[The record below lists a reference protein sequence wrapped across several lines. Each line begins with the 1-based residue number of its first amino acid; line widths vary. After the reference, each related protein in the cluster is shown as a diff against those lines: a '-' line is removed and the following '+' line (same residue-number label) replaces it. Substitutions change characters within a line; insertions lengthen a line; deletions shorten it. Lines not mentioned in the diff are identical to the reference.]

1 MINQEKTSSA
11 YKPEK
16 CFILPTKN
24 QYYETESIF
33 HFNFFVLF
41 TASCSKDAGEALVE
55 TPVTAFDIKV
65 GNNINS
71 FINNV
76 AYQKANPGF
85 KSLETISADSAL
97 WYLESTF
104 NYCYGFP
111 NEFYKSFTI
120 DTLSFNLLLS
130 GSKVNMTDLTD
141 KFNEM
146 IQEISTTYHAVAYAE
161 KGLSLVNL
169 QEASVSE
176 GLLQFAVQV
185 VTGEKGE
192 IPPSPVLDGPFE
204 DGDDWWYGE
213 MAGRCDEFLL
223 DSDAAQQLKSAM
235 NATLPDPEGNFY
247 VINPV
252 NISRKGGEPNV
263 RKETDPNPP
272 DNSYDYY
279 LFYANEEIGDVNL
292 CMNRNIMNTY
302 YSFLRQLLLNKI
314 PNEEFRQL
322 NYSLINVINIQGT
335 YKNIV
340 PNSIREYYHQGLFNY
355 GIKIHYVGE
364 VDFPVAID

>member
-1 MINQEKTSSA
+1 MKLNQF
-11 YKPEK
+11 
-16 CFILPTKN
+16 FILTA
-24 QYYETESIF
+24 
-33 HFNFFVLF
+33 FVLF
-41 TASCSKDAGEALVE
+41 TASCSKDAGEVVVE
-55 TPVTAFDIKV
+55 TPLTAFDIKV
-65 GNNINS
+65 GNDINS
-71 FINNV
+71 FINKV

-85 KSLETISADSAL
+85 KSLEAISADSAL

-146 IQEISTTYHAVAYAE
+146 IQEISTTYHAVAYTE

-169 QEASVSE
+169 QEAGVSE
-176 GLLQFAVQV
+176 GLLQFTVQV

-204 DGDDWWYGE
+204 EGDDWWYGE
-213 MAGRCDEFLL
+213 MAGRCEEFFGN
-223 DSDAAQQLKSAM
+223 SDAANQLMMAM

-252 NISRKGGEPNV
+252 LIIKKGG
-263 RKETDPNPP
+263 DQ
-272 DNSYDYY
+272 
-279 LFYANEEIGDVNL
+279 
-292 CMNRNIMNTY
+292 NI
-302 YSFLRQLLLNKI
+302 R
-314 PNEEFRQL
+314 
-322 NYSLINVINIQGT
+322 
-335 YKNIV
+335 
-340 PNSIREYYHQGLFNY
+340 
-355 GIKIHYVGE
+355 
-364 VDFPVAID
+364 